1 MIKRLVPFAK
11 KYKKAFILAFLCVV
25 GETIFELVIPVLMA
39 NIIDIGVAQKDQH
52 YIIMQGVLM
61 AVCALI
67 ALVLGILY
75 SRYAAVAG
83 QGVGFEIRKT
93 EFEKVQN
100 S

>member
-1 MIKRLVPFAK
+1 MIKRLIPFAK

-25 GETIFELVIPVLMA
+25 GETVFELVIPVLMA

-67 ALVLGILY
+67 ALVLGILFSLY
-75 SRYAAVAG
+75 KPPSICGWKYITLPSVPNPW
-83 QGVGFEIRKT
+83 T
-93 EFEKVQN
+93 
-100 S
+100 